1 MEINKQD
8 NEKRAEIPL
17 SWDLARKEGIAKR
30 RGTFEKI
37 LLMVSQILLGL
48 FFTFVIPLIPLILVW
63 SFLGGLIERF
73 MIHFGL
79 NKILVAVRKMK
90 DVEEKNKFQAMK
102 DVLAASPVSP
112 SGPVLINS
120 MDIEKYFF
128 SLPLDHL
135 KKMNVS
141 ESQIKEFKRLFIGL
155 IEILLDSKGLQQTYP
170 SKANKQFVKLFR
182 KLLTHPLYRLYK
194 RDESCPFVALLHDFA
209 VAIPNG
215 THAMG
220 AYKQMGKAII
230 SAGNITV
237 SNSDPEGIEG
247 KALAEKLELSQAAV
261 VANHYYNEDLFSTL
275 VYGVMHLRHA
285 LGSFASQGGKFRL
298 FSALFGLDEYDSH
311 GTLSNNPSLQ
321 GKSKWGKF
329 GEKINGIV
337 NHCYGGSPTIG
348 DHRIAPEFKALLQA
362 AENNYFSK
370 PELRRKGVPSKI
382 IYHSLQNIDMLT
394 SEGPR
399 SRALMHLNQV
409 YPHSFIG
416 TILSKDTWFS
426 HIKHPEH
433 IVWENPKQF
442 SRLMKEK
449 FMEGVHFPENK
460 DHGFYFHG
468 SPKRWELIFD
478 TIFEALSK
486 QPVFVATDR
495 VSERER
501 EKLQNAYLEYV
512 YALLIAVIECQ
523 TIKEL
528 NDAGIEDPIIMEMIV
543 CRENIDRGGMENL
556 KSMYLRLSLIP
567 DGGNQLSDE
576 DKLECLVGA
585 MNSRAL
591 SARDRAILKVRMRAV
606 LAFIEKV
613 RPQEFNQTL
622 EVVLSN
628 LELEARLTYAPDL

>member
-1 MEINKQD
+1 MESDKQE
-8 NEKRAEIPL
+8 NEKSSKIPL
-17 SWDLARKEGIAKR
+17 SWDLARKEGIAKK
-30 RGTFEKI
+30 RGPSEQIF
-37 LLMVSQILLGL
+37 LMVARILLGL
-48 FFTFVIPLIPLILVW
+48 LFTFVIPLIPLIILCNLV
-63 SFLGGLIERF
+63 GGLIER
-73 MIHFGL
+73 IIIYFGL
-79 NKILVAVRKMK
+79 NKILVAVREMK
-90 DVEEKNKFQAMK
+90 DVEEQNKLQAMK
-102 DVLAASPVSP
+102 DVLAASPLGSK
-112 SGPVLINS
+112 NA
-120 MDIEKYFF
+120 ERYFAF
-128 SLPLDHL
+128 LKLDNL
-135 KKMNVS
+135 AKMNVS
-141 ESQIKEFKRLFIGL
+141 KSQIIEFKSLFVDL
-155 IEILLDSKGLQQTYP
+155 IEFLQNSNGLQKTNP
-170 SKANKQFVKLFR
+170 SWANRQFVKSFR
-182 KLLTHPLYRLYK
+182 KLLTHPLYRLSK
-194 RDESCPFVALLHDFA
+194 RDETHPFVALLHDFA

-230 SAGNITV
+230 STGNIKI
-237 SNSDPEGIEG
+237 SKLGPEGIEG
-247 KALAEKLELSQAAV
+247 KALAEKLELSQAVV
-261 VANHYYNEDLFSTL
+261 VANHYYNEDLFSTI
-275 VYGVMHLRHA
+275 VYGVMHLRHS

-321 GKSKWGKF
+321 GQSKWVKLG
-329 GEKINGIV
+329 GGINGVV

-348 DHRIAPEFKALLQA
+348 DHLIAPEFKALLQA

-370 PELRRKGVPSKI
+370 PELRRKGIPSKI
-382 IYHSLQNIDMLT
+382 IYHSLQNVDMLT

-426 HIKHPEH
+426 HIKQTKD
-433 IVWENPKQF
+433 IVWKNPDQF
-442 SRLMKEK
+442 SRLLKEK
-449 FMEGVHFPENK
+449 FMEGVHSPENK

-468 SPKRWELIFD
+468 SPKRWEHIFD
-478 TIFEALSK
+478 TIFEAVSR
-486 QPVFVATDR
+486 QPVFAETDN

-528 NDAGIEDPIIMEMIV
+528 NEEGIVDPIIMEMIV

-556 KSMYLRLSLIP
+556 KSMYLRLSLVP
-567 DGGNQLSDE
+567 EGRDQLSNE

-613 RPQEFNQTL
+613 HPHEFNQTL
-622 EVVLSN
+622 EKVLDR
-628 LELEARLTYAPDL
+628 LDLAATLTYAPDL